1 MARKLGTV
9 SVGAGETIEAVNG
22 SISPEGK
29 FRVVVEHLIQV
40 KIFLNNQY
48 SLDLNYFLQNIVS
61 IKRFFLNI
69 AFSIFPKKKLSHKY

>member
-1 MARKLGTV
+1 MNKFFEVIHSIFTDLIPRISRKLGTV

-40 KIFLNNQY
+40 KTFLN
-48 SLDLNYFLQNIVS
+48 
-61 IKRFFLNI
+61 
-69 AFSIFPKKKLSHKY
+69 